1 MSESECYRL
10 ANQKL
15 LHELEIIDKNL
26 DVLKNRALAPPCIT
40 MKGFDKLKTCTAIN
54 IKQASTAPYKDVI
67 YKLFMMLKI
76 PQYWIHSITHHFPST
91 VNIYLVTDSIKV
103 KVYQTILEHLI
114 HSDQQSVSIKL
125 LTA

>member
-1 MSESECYRL
+1 MSASDCYRL

-15 LHELEIIDKNL
+15 LHELENIDNNINALQHRTLNLPGIIING
-26 DVLKNRALAPPCIT
+26 V
-40 MKGFDKLKTCTAIN
+40 DKLSSCVIMKT
-54 IKQASTAPYKDVI
+54 KHSSPMPYIHVI
-67 YKLFMMLKI
+67 YKLFLMLNI
-76 PQYWIHSITHHFPST
+76 PHSWIHSITHHFPST

-114 HSDQQSVSIKL
+114 HSDQQAVSIKL